1 MIQWIF
7 PDQELA
13 PEITALMMG
22 VSGAKEF
29 YISSLLSSNQI
40 PEITG
45 ILMMAVADGA
55 PADEIKSVLTQVAS
69 GQLNPEQFH
78 VINKPYVPE
87 LPVGIYPGQVKQRIF
102 CPTLNF
108 TLGTLFHPHPDRKS
122 VV

>member
-22 VSGAKEF
+22 VNGAKDF

-45 ILMMAVADGA
+45 ILMMAVNDGA
-55 PADEIKSVLTQVAS
+55 PADEIKNVLMQVAS

-87 LPVGIYPGQVKQRIF
+87 LPVGIYPGQVQYKLIKQA
-102 CPTLNF
+102 LN
-108 TLGTLFHPHPDRKS
+108 S
-122 VV
+122 V